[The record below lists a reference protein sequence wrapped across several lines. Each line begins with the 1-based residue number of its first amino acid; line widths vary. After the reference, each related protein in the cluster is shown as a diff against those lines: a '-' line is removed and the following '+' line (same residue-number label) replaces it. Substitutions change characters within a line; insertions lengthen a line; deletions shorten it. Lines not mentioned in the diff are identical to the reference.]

1 MEKFSSEECVTD
13 SGSHSPPDIQLNLR
27 LGLVDAQ
34 EIDTNGSNEICSF
47 SKHTF
52 SLPSTYAK
60 LTRTHMCLVEN
71 EISLINRFCLKAK
84 RA

>member
-1 MEKFSSEECVTD
+1 MDSST
-13 SGSHSPPDIQLNLR
+13 HSSPNIQLNLR
-27 LGLVDAQ
+27 LGLVDTQ

-47 SKHTF
+47 SKPTF
-52 SLPSTYAK
+52 SLPSTNAK

-71 EISLINRFCLKAK
+71 EIFLINRFCLKVK